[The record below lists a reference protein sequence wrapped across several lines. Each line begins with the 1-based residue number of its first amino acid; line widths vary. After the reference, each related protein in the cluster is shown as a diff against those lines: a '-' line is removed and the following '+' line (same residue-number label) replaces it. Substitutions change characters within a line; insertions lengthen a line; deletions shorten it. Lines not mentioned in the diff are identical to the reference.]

1 MRFWAP
7 SEICKS
13 ILRGVTVRQITDL
26 AEQKII
32 TPVRETPGQG
42 IPRFYD
48 DRGVLE
54 IAIACTLR
62 ALVSPRHAKLIM
74 DFVHRRLEAPGD
86 SPFDVLVIRP
96 QETGRTLE
104 MTPPPMLHA
113 LSFGEVN
120 EGSIRSPE
128 NPSESPLVRDA
139 RKRSANAGKPVPV
152 PADPRNWRAIIL
164 NITDMRRGLQ
174 QAIEAVEEIEAV

>member
-1 MRFWAP
+1 
-7 SEICKS
+7 
-13 ILRGVTVRQITDL
+13 VRQITDL

-48 DRGVLE
+48 QRGVLE
-54 IAIACTLR
+54 IAIASTLR

-74 DFVHRRLEAPGD
+74 DFVHRTLESSGD

-104 MTPPPMLHA
+104 MTPPPMLYA
-113 LSFGEVN
+113 LSFGEIS
-120 EGSIRSPE
+120 EETIRSPE
-128 NPSESPLVRDA
+128 NPSESPLVREA
-139 RKRSANAGKPVPV
+139 RKRSANAGKPVAV
-152 PADPRNWRAIIL
+152 PADPGNWRAIIL
-164 NITDMRRGLQ
+164 NITDMQRAIK
-174 QAIEAVEEIEAV
+174 QAIEAVEEIEAA